1 MKLNKQAKLILL
13 LLFLPLVLASEEIN
27 FNDEESI
34 KRSFIPSFQSGTG
47 SLDYEKPNFRYTTST
62 PSPKDFDYKLY
73 QPARIRANKDFTIIT
88 ELKNS
93 TIPESS
99 KELASVG
106 IEIYQRKN
114 LSNRLA
120 TELSCARLE
129 GYFSRTVFSQ
139 LVEFGEKKSSCY
151 SEDLRLTEITTVKID
166 YISKN
171 KVFYISYL
179 QDEKWIKVGSFGIAG
194 SGGENGNAQWKM
206 KNNENLL
213 LYIYGFSTHMNV
225 YEGDIQI
232 KSLKIENR

>member
-1 MKLNKQAKLILL
+1 MS
-13 LLFLPLVLASEEIN
+13 LFLPLVLLSEEIN

-34 KRSFIPSFQSGTG
+34 KKSFIPSFQSGTG
-47 SLDYEKPNFRYTTST
+47 SLDYNNANFQYTTYT

-73 QPARIRANKDFTIIT
+73 QPARIRANKDFTVIT
-88 ELKNS
+88 ELKNN

-114 LSNRLA
+114 LSNRFA

-139 LVEFGEKKSSCY
+139 LVEFGEKTSSCF
-151 SEDLRLTEITTVKID
+151 SHDLRLPEITTVKID
-166 YISKN
+166 YKADQ
-171 KVFYISYL
+171 KVFHIAYL
-179 QDEKWIKVGSFGIAG
+179 QNEEWQNVGSFGIAG

-206 KNNENLL
+206 KSNETLL
-213 LYIYGFSTHMNV
+213 LYIYGFSTNMNV

-232 KSLKIENR
+232 KSLKIEK

>member
-1 MKLNKQAKLILL
+1 MKLNKQSKIVLL
-13 LLFLPLVLASEEIN
+13 SLFLPLILLSKEIN
-27 FNDEESI
+27 FNEEESI

-47 SLDYEKPNFRYTTST
+47 SLDYNNANFQYTTNT

-73 QPARIRANKDFTIIT
+73 QPARIRANKNFTVIT

-114 LSNRLA
+114 LSNRFA
-120 TELSCARLE
+120 TELSCARLQ

-139 LVEFGEKKSSCY
+139 LVEFGEKTSSCY
-151 SEDLRLTEITTVKID
+151 SKDLRLAEVTTVKID
-166 YISKN
+166 YIANN

-179 QDEKWIKVGSFGIAG
+179 QNEEWIKVGSFGIAG
-194 SGGENGNAQWKM
+194 SGGENGNAQWKI

-213 LYIYGFSTHMNV
+213 LYIYGFSTNMNV

-232 KSLKIENR
+232 KSLKIEK